1 MDLDLKSVTSLLGN
15 EYDGN
20 NYNYDDGI
28 GNTASCPLL
37 VARRRDRRQMSTV
50 SYVGMEYRPCLVNV
64 ANWRLLLQGGF
75 R

>member
-1 MDLDLKSVTSLLGN
+1 VNLDSKSVTSLLGN

-20 NYNYDDGI
+20 NYDHDDGI
-28 GNTASCPLL
+28 GSTASCPLL
-37 VARRRDRRQMSTV
+37 VARHRDRRHMSTV